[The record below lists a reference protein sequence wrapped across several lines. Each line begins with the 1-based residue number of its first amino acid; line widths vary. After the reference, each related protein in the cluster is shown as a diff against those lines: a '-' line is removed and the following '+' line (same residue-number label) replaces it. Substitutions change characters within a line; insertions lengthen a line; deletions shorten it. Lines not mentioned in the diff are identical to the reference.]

1 MSTAGSLARWFRD
14 ELAPDLPPETA
25 YSTLFKRA
33 EAIVPGADGLLMLPH
48 FSGERTPIN
57 DPRARGVIVGLTLA
71 HTRDHLFRAVSES
84 VAYGIRHNIETFRN
98 IGADVRQVVAVGG
111 GTKSL
116 AWLQIVSD
124 VVGIPQSVPALT
136 IGASYGDAFLAGLS
150 ANILKREDLTNWVR
164 PGYLIDP
171 DPARHEQYEPIY
183 QQYLKLYENTRSII
197 YSLNSNRP
205 LSKVTQANQYC

>member
-1 MSTAGSLARWFRD
+1 MSTTGSLARWFRD

-33 EAIVPGADGLLMLPH
+33 EAIVSGADGLLMLPY

-111 GTKSL
+111 GTKSRV
-116 AWLQIVSD
+116 WLQIVSD
-124 VVGIPQSVPALT
+124 VAGIPQTIPALT
-136 IGASYGDAFLAGLS
+136 FGASYGDAFLAGLT
-150 ANILKREDLTNWVR
+150 ANILKREDLTSWVK
-164 PGYLIDP
+164 PGYLIEP
-171 DPARHEQYEPIY
+171 DPVRQAQYEHFY
-183 QQYLKLYENTRSII
+183 QQYFKLYENTRSVI
-197 YSLNSNRP
+197 YSLNPN
-205 LSKVTQANQYC
+205 